1 MEKKMND
8 KKLKQMILQE
18 MHLMG
23 INPYDLGGLVKAISK
38 EEEPEYEGK
47 MAKSHLFK
55 IAKYATELHNMLED
69 DENLEPWVQ
78 DKITIASHNM
88 SAIMHH
94 LEYKKM
100 SGD

>member
-1 MEKKMND
+1 MD
-8 KKLKQMILQE
+8 KKLKKIILQE
-18 MHLMG
+18 MHMMG
-23 INPYDLGGLVKAISK
+23 LNPYKMGLPIKNIVLKK
-38 EEEPEYEGK
+38 QEEPEYEGQ
-47 MAKSHLFK
+47 MAKEHLFK

-78 DKITIASHNM
+78 DKITIASHNI

-94 LEYKKM
+94 LEYKKL